1 MDNNVVF
8 ELRGISKKFGNN
20 VVLNNVS
27 FNIKKGEIHALLG
40 ENGAGKSTILNIMSG
55 ALKMDAGELFK
66 EGKPV
71 DFPTPLAAK
80 KAGIIKVHQELQVI
94 PELTVAE
101 NIFLGNELLHPVS
114 RIIWYKKM
122 EEEANE
128 VLKKLDADFDALRVV
143 RSLSTA
149 QKQLVEISKAI
160 LNEFSVLILD
170 EPTSSLTNKEIVKLF
185 STVKKLKEQGRS
197 FIFVSHRMP
206 EVFEIAD
213 RVTVLKDGVCMDTME
228 IKDAN
233 NKKLVKLMTGRD
245 LDNVIK
251 NPCTSKTSEVVLAVK
266 GLCGAHGEFKNISFE
281 LHRGEIIGF
290 AGLVGSGRTEIMRAI
305 FGADKKS
312 QGEIYL
318 HGNKVDIRSP
328 KDSLKYKIALIPEDR
343 RLQGMVG
350 ILPNKDNVSLSS
362 FGKLIKRG
370 LLTDSAID
378 KNGIRFMEILG
389 VSPMNPKLATKYLS
403 GGNQQKVVIGKWL
416 STEAEIIIMD
426 EPTRGID
433 VGAKD
438 EIYKLMLS
446 LVQQGKSII
455 MISSELPEIL
465 NLSDRIFVMHEG
477 ALCHETSAKGQ
488 TEESIL
494 HYAMGGK

>member
-1 MDNNVVF
+1 MSQDICF
-8 ELRGISKKFGNN
+8 ELRGITKSFGDN
-20 VVLNNVS
+20 VVLNGVS
-27 FNIKKGEIHALLG
+27 FDVRKGEIHTLLG

-55 ALKMDAGELFK
+55 SLKMDAGELYK
-66 EGKPV
+66 DGKRV
-71 DFPTPLAAK
+71 EFPTPLAAK
-80 KAGIIKVHQELQVI
+80 RAGIIKVHQELQVI

-101 NIFLGNELLHPVS
+101 NIYLGSELLHPVS
-114 RIIWYKKM
+114 RAVWYKKM
-122 EEEANE
+122 QERSNE
-128 VLKKLDADFDALRVV
+128 VLRQLDADFDASRIV

-170 EPTSSLTNKEIVKLF
+170 EPTSSLTNKEIKKLF
-185 STVKKLKEQGRS
+185 ATVRKLKEQGRS

-206 EVFEIAD
+206 EVFEISD
-213 RVTVLKDGVCMDTME
+213 RVTVLKDGVGMATMD
-228 IKDAN
+228 IADATHA
-233 NKKLVKLMTGRD
+233 KLVKLMTGRD
-245 LDNVIK
+245 LDSVIK
-251 NPCTSKTSEVVLAVK
+251 NPGNTKTDEVVLSVK
-266 GLCGAHGEFKNISFE
+266 DLCGAHGEFRDVSFD

-290 AGLVGSGRTEIMRAI
+290 AGLVGSGRTEIVRAI

-312 QGEIYL
+312 KGEIRL
-318 HGNKVDIRSP
+318 HGQKTEIRSP
-328 KDSLKYKIALIPEDR
+328 KDSLKNRMALIPEDR

-350 ILPNKDNVSLSS
+350 ILPNKENISLSS
-362 FGKLIKRG
+362 FTRLMKRG
-370 LLTDSAID
+370 ILTGRAIEE
-378 KNGIRFMEILG
+378 NGIRFMKMLR
-389 VSPMNPKLATKYLS
+389 VSPMKPDLATKNLS

-438 EIYKLMLS
+438 EIYRLMLE
-446 LVQQGKSII
+446 LVAQGKSII
-455 MISSELPEIL
+455 MISSELTEIL

-477 ALCHETSAKGQ
+477 RLCYETPAEGQ